1 MTPFER
7 AKIRLEAF
15 HLLAGWGSTTR
26 NPEAEN
32 PLGRIVH
39 TPWNLEQRMQWADKL
54 AEWAMDEKDTI
65 DDDPHGA
72 VP

>member
-15 HLLAGWGSTTR
+15 QLLAGWGTNTG

-32 PLGRIVH
+32 LIDRYVH
-39 TPWNLEQRMQWADKL
+39 TPWTLEYRMQRADEL
-54 AEWAMDEKDTI
+54 ADWAMKESK
-65 DDDPHGA
+65 
-72 VP
+72 